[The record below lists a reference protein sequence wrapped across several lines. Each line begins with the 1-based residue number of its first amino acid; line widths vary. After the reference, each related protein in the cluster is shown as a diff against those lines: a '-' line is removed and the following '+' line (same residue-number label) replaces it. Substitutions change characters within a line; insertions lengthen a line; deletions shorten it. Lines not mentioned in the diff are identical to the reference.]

1 MEVNAAGELLVLPM
15 TGAHGS
21 RLEGYFYT
29 FLANWEI
36 AHFGVA
42 YPQTVRFR
50 LPGGAILGPDA
61 AWITQERYD
70 ALPPEQRARIIEG
83 VPEFIVEIR
92 SRTDDLRPLQDKM
105 EIWMA
110 GGARLGWLIDTRNRQ
125 VHVYRAGQPEPQLL
139 EDPETPRWRGCVAR
153 LCLSGPSVHLRLGMT
168 FALSMTA
175 RVLNGNEIAA
185 DLRAEVAVNAGQLAS
200 TSGVIPGL
208 AAVLV
213 GDDPASAVYV
223 RNKGR
228 ACAEAG
234 IFSEIFYWP
243 GHARQDDLL
252 AFIDRLNADPR
263 FHGILVQLPLPEQL
277 DENTVIQRVD
287 PRKDVDG
294 LHPVNQGR
302 VLQGEPAFLP
312 CTPAGVQQLLLRSG
326 YDPAGKHVVI
336 VGRSNIVGKPLAA
349 LLMQRVPGGNAT
361 VTVCHTRT
369 RDLPEITRRAD
380 ILVAAM
386 GVPGAIGADMV
397 RKGAVVVDVGINR
410 VEDPSRRRGYRLVG
424 DVDYQGV
431 AAKAEAITPVPGG
444 IGPMTIAML
453 LGNTVEA
460 ARRTAA
466 ALSDALASALHNTDA
481 NQ

>member
-1 MEVNAAGELLVLPM
+1 
-15 TGAHGS
+15 
-21 RLEGYFYT
+21 
-29 FLANWEI
+29 
-36 AHFGVA
+36 
-42 YPQTVRFR
+42 
-50 LPGGAILGPDA
+50 
-61 AWITQERYD
+61 
-70 ALPPEQRARIIEG
+70 
-83 VPEFIVEIR
+83 
-92 SRTDDLRPLQDKM
+92 
-105 EIWMA
+105 
-110 GGARLGWLIDTRNRQ
+110 
-125 VHVYRAGQPEPQLL
+125 
-139 EDPETPRWRGCVAR
+139 
-153 LCLSGPSVHLRLGMT
+153 MT
-168 FALSMTA
+168 FALAMTA
-175 RVLNGNEIAA
+175 RVLNGSEIAA
-185 DLRAEVAVNAGQLAS
+185 DLRAEVAVSAGELAS
-200 TSGVIPGL
+200 ASGVIPGL

-234 IFSEIFYWP
+234 IFSEIFNWP
-243 GHARQDDLL
+243 SHTRQDDLL
-252 AFIDRLNADPR
+252 AFIDLLNADPR
-263 FHGILVQLPLPEQL
+263 FHGILIQLPLPEQL
-277 DENTVIQRVD
+277 DENAVIQRVD

-369 RDLPEITRRAD
+369 RDLPEITRTAD

-397 RKGAVVVDVGINR
+397 RQGAVVIDVGINR
-410 VEDPSRRRGYRLVG
+410 VDDPSRRRGYRLVG
-424 DVDYQGV
+424 DVDYQAV

-453 LGNTVEA
+453 LRNTVEA

-466 ALSDALASALHNTDA
+466 SLSDALASALRNTDA

>member
-1 MEVNAAGELLVLPM
+1 
-15 TGAHGS
+15 
-21 RLEGYFYT
+21 
-29 FLANWEI
+29 
-36 AHFGVA
+36 
-42 YPQTVRFR
+42 
-50 LPGGAILGPDA
+50 
-61 AWITQERYD
+61 
-70 ALPPEQRARIIEG
+70 
-83 VPEFIVEIR
+83 
-92 SRTDDLRPLQDKM
+92 
-105 EIWMA
+105 MA
-110 GGARLGWLIDTRNRQ
+110 
-125 VHVYRAGQPEPQLL
+125 
-139 EDPETPRWRGCVAR
+139 
-153 LCLSGPSVHLRLGMT
+153 
-168 FALSMTA
+168 A

-185 DLRAEVAVNAGQLAS
+185 EFRAEVAVSAGQLAS

-243 GHARQDDLL
+243 SHARQDDLL
-252 AFIDRLNADPR
+252 AFIDRLNADSR

-277 DENTVIQRVD
+277 DETTVIQRVD

-312 CTPAGVQQLLLRSG
+312 CTPSGVQQLLLRSG

-349 LLMQRVPGGNAT
+349 LLMQRAPGGNAT

-369 RDLPEITRRAD
+369 RDLPDITRQAD

-397 RKGAVVVDVGINR
+397 RKGAVVIDVGINR
-410 VEDPSRRRGYRLVG
+410 VDDASRRRGYRLVG
-424 DVDYQGV
+424 DVEYEAV

-453 LGNTVEA
+453 LRNTVEA
-460 ARRTAA
+460 ARHTATALNNALEA
-466 ALSDALASALHNTDA
+466 ALRSTDA